1 MTQRFHPGTFTS
13 GLIFAVLGAVFVAE
27 NRGWW
32 TFELRDLRLMGPV
45 LVILIGVAVLM
56 GSLRHRT
63 QQ

>member
-13 GLIFAVLGAVFVAE
+13 GLIFAVLGAAFVAE

>member
-1 MTQRFHPGTFTS
+1 MIRRFHPGTFTS
-13 GLIFAVLGAVFVAE
+13 GLIFAVLGAVFMAE

-32 TFELRDLRLMGPV
+32 SFELRDLRLMGPL

-56 GSLRHRT
+56 GSLRHRA